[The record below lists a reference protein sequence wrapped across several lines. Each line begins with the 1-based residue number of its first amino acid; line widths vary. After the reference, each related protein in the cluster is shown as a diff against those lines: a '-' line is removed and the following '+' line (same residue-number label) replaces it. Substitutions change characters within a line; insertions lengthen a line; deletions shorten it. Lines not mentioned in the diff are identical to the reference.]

1 MIIYSCPYY
10 APWLITTCTL
20 LGYLVT
26 VSNLNESILQ
36 GWWSEW
42 LSFNSNWAIVSYI
55 RVRTSYIQWDDSDD
69 VLFVLDW
76 AIVSYIRVRTSY
88 IWWDDSD
95 DVHFVLD
102 WAIVTYIRV
111 RTSYIRWD
119 DSDNVLFVL
128 DIDEKKNDLS
138 FFWYQIYIEKHLIH
152 NVVALGIVRCTDL

>member
-88 IWWDDSD
+88 I
-95 DVHFVLD
+95 
-102 WAIVTYIRV
+102 
-111 RTSYIRWD
+111 RWD